1 MDLQHSCLDCKRFV
15 KCKNLDKSFGYVCDK
30 FKIAEA
36 VSIEKFQKQS
46 TAIDPFKFDPTKE
59 QDNDIWSILDDITQN
74 NFMPKNL
81 KIDDS
86 DIPQAPNFFTFTI
99 DPRYL
104 KVTPYAK
111 QIEIGANYFNEICS
125 RCSNK
130 SWMKEGFPVDATY
143 EDIKENVQFFEYGV
157 CPKCGRRKSV
167 RINKGK
173 LRPYVQMAVLVGQ
186 RAGKSATFDMME
198 AYHLHW
204 TLKYPNLISSYGLL
218 PSSQLHRTYTALT
231 IAQVKQSVYDTLYG
245 YLTTSPWFRS
255 YNEMLDYYSTKY
267 GESLYTIKD
276 TFYRYRTVNTM
287 GYVATPDIRALRG
300 NCIPGNVLV
309 NTNRGLIPMKNVK
322 IGDKTLCKKGVRTII
337 NKVKQPLKK
346 MVYRITLQNG
356 MELDA
361 TYDHRVLTLNSKGK
375 EEFVQQKDL
384 LGKLV
389 FVQTKSL
396 FPKELKLCYEIKYP
410 TYYKIGKYLE
420 KHGTVKTD
428 ELSDIC
434 KVSCNSRL
442 SVLYLS
448 PLVNNGMLVRQSP
461 RDSLGHQLPCIYTV
475 TKKFKF
481 DKLHKVFNPNLEY
494 CWKNIKVPSKMTP
507 ELARLIG
514 YLLADG
520 WINGDYTINFTNGN
534 MAKIRDF
541 KKCFY
546 KCFGF
551 YPQDRIDG
559 REYVHGELYSVEFSN
574 KPILD
579 FFDYLGVRFALAKSK
594 TIPWSILQAP
604 EECIRNC
611 IDAMVSCDGQIARGS
626 NHTGIIYSTL
636 SKKMAKQLQLLFFS
650 LGYISTLRKHYN
662 EYLVKVSHHSS
673 YLYMKNYTGINKRQ
687 YRKDYTINNKT
698 DYTAEKIPHFKGYCC
713 VEANINKNGS
723 FRKYEDCNVLV
734 QKVVKVK
741 KLKKKTVYDV
751 TVDNKDSLFSCS
763 NILVH
768 NTRTSAV
775 IDELG
780 WFMANQSGSVKY
792 DADEL
797 HKAILNSFRTV
808 HTATINLYKQGQD
821 NVLNPLFGNIS
832 SPSSV
837 NDKIMRLY
845 EQSKTSKY
853 IFGRKYATWEFNPIY
868 TRDSFSDDERNDP
881 VGFMRDYMCIPPSS
895 AYPYISDLQ
904 LIKSCFS
911 DTKNAFVLSHRNFDT
926 KAGNKMTTAI
936 ISSNWTDS
944 NTPKVLAIDA
954 GRVNNSFALC
964 LGHFDKQQD
973 KPVFDA
979 LAEII
984 PDRTIPIN
992 FTHICKDVIYK
1003 IIEAYNVKMVVSDRW
1018 NSAKLLDDI
1027 EAEKGIQVEQY
1038 SVKYADFSSFKESLL
1053 NDGMLF
1059 PKLEKP
1065 INQIS
1070 TLVDGYPQSERGT
1083 PMCHFAL
1090 QLVTVQDDGEKTVE
1104 KGGNYTDD
1112 IFRATVLAYSYLVDK
1127 NYKPLFSGVA
1137 SKSSVGGAIGS
1148 RGGMGIST
1156 NSNAISRPT
1165 GGYTNNALGSRG

>member
-86 DIPQAPNFFTFTI
+86 DIPQAPNFFTFTT

-104 KVTPYAK
+104 NVTPYAK

-143 EDIKENVQFFEYGV
+143 EDIKENAQFFEYGV

-300 NCIPGNVLV
+300 
-309 NTNRGLIPMKNVK
+309 
-322 IGDKTLCKKGVRTII
+322 
-337 NKVKQPLKK
+337 
-346 MVYRITLQNG
+346 
-356 MELDA
+356 
-361 TYDHRVLTLNSKGK
+361 S
-375 EEFVQQKDL
+375 
-384 LGKLV
+384 
-389 FVQTKSL
+389 
-396 FPKELKLCYEIKYP
+396 
-410 TYYKIGKYLE
+410 
-420 KHGTVKTD
+420 
-428 ELSDIC
+428 
-434 KVSCNSRL
+434 
-442 SVLYLS
+442 
-448 PLVNNGMLVRQSP
+448 
-461 RDSLGHQLPCIYTV
+461 
-475 TKKFKF
+475 
-481 DKLHKVFNPNLEY
+481 
-494 CWKNIKVPSKMTP
+494 
-507 ELARLIG
+507 
-514 YLLADG
+514 
-520 WINGDYTINFTNGN
+520 
-534 MAKIRDF
+534 
-541 KKCFY
+541 
-546 KCFGF
+546 
-551 YPQDRIDG
+551 
-559 REYVHGELYSVEFSN
+559 
-574 KPILD
+574 
-579 FFDYLGVRFALAKSK
+579 
-594 TIPWSILQAP
+594 
-604 EECIRNC
+604 
-611 IDAMVSCDGQIARGS
+611 
-626 NHTGIIYSTL
+626 
-636 SKKMAKQLQLLFFS
+636 
-650 LGYISTLRKHYN
+650 
-662 EYLVKVSHHSS
+662 
-673 YLYMKNYTGINKRQ
+673 
-687 YRKDYTINNKT
+687 
-698 DYTAEKIPHFKGYCC
+698 
-713 VEANINKNGS
+713 
-723 FRKYEDCNVLV
+723 
-734 QKVVKVK
+734 
-741 KLKKKTVYDV
+741 
-751 TVDNKDSLFSCS
+751 
-763 NILVH
+763 
-768 NTRTSAV
+768 TRTSAV
-775 IDELG
+775 VDELG

-853 IFGRKYATWEFNPIY
+853 IFGRKYATWEFNPTY
-868 TRDSFSDDERNDP
+868 TRDSFSDDEQNNP

-895 AYPYISDLQ
+895 AHPYISDLQ
-904 LIKSCFS
+904 LVKSCFS

-936 ISSNWTDS
+936 ISSNWTDN

-954 GRVNNSFALC
+954 GRINNSFALC

-1090 QLVTVQDDGEKTVE
+1090 QLITVQDDGEKTVE

-1137 SKSSVGGAIGS
+1137 SKSSVGGALGS
-1148 RGGMGIST
+1148 RGGMGTST
-1156 NSNAISRPT
+1156 NSSAISRPT

>member
-15 KCKNLDKSFGYVCDK
+15 KCKKPDKSFGYVCDK
-30 FKIAEA
+30 FKIAES
-36 VSIEKFQKQS
+36 VSIETFQKQS

-59 QDNDIWSILDDITQN
+59 QDNDIWSILDDITKN
-74 NFMPKNL
+74 NFIPKNL

-86 DIPQAPNFFTFTI
+86 DIPQAPNFFTFTT

-231 IAQVKQSVYDTLYG
+231 ISQVKQSVYDTLYG

-300 NCIPGNVLV
+300 
-309 NTNRGLIPMKNVK
+309 
-322 IGDKTLCKKGVRTII
+322 
-337 NKVKQPLKK
+337 
-346 MVYRITLQNG
+346 
-356 MELDA
+356 
-361 TYDHRVLTLNSKGK
+361 S
-375 EEFVQQKDL
+375 
-384 LGKLV
+384 
-389 FVQTKSL
+389 
-396 FPKELKLCYEIKYP
+396 
-410 TYYKIGKYLE
+410 
-420 KHGTVKTD
+420 
-428 ELSDIC
+428 
-434 KVSCNSRL
+434 
-442 SVLYLS
+442 
-448 PLVNNGMLVRQSP
+448 
-461 RDSLGHQLPCIYTV
+461 
-475 TKKFKF
+475 
-481 DKLHKVFNPNLEY
+481 
-494 CWKNIKVPSKMTP
+494 
-507 ELARLIG
+507 
-514 YLLADG
+514 
-520 WINGDYTINFTNGN
+520 
-534 MAKIRDF
+534 
-541 KKCFY
+541 
-546 KCFGF
+546 
-551 YPQDRIDG
+551 
-559 REYVHGELYSVEFSN
+559 
-574 KPILD
+574 
-579 FFDYLGVRFALAKSK
+579 
-594 TIPWSILQAP
+594 
-604 EECIRNC
+604 
-611 IDAMVSCDGQIARGS
+611 
-626 NHTGIIYSTL
+626 
-636 SKKMAKQLQLLFFS
+636 
-650 LGYISTLRKHYN
+650 
-662 EYLVKVSHHSS
+662 
-673 YLYMKNYTGINKRQ
+673 
-687 YRKDYTINNKT
+687 
-698 DYTAEKIPHFKGYCC
+698 
-713 VEANINKNGS
+713 
-723 FRKYEDCNVLV
+723 
-734 QKVVKVK
+734 
-741 KLKKKTVYDV
+741 
-751 TVDNKDSLFSCS
+751 
-763 NILVH
+763 
-768 NTRTSAV
+768 TRTSAV
-775 IDELG
+775 VDELG

-853 IFGRKYATWEFNPIY
+853 IFGKKYATWEFNPTY
-868 TRDSFSDDERNDP
+868 TRESFSDDEQNSP
-881 VGFMRDYMCIPPSS
+881 VGFMRDYMCIPPAS
-895 AYPYISDLQ
+895 AHPYISDLQ
-904 LIKSCFS
+904 LVKSCFS
-911 DTKNAFVLSHRNFDT
+911 DTKNAFVLNHRNFDT
-926 KAGNKMTTAI
+926 KAGNKMTTAL
-936 ISSNWTDS
+936 ISSNWVDS

-964 LGHFDKQQD
+964 LGHYDKQQD

-979 LAEII
+979 LAEVI
-984 PDRTIPIN
+984 PDKTVPIN
-992 FTHICKDVIYK
+992 FTHLCKDVIYK
-1003 IIEAYNVKMVVSDRW
+1003 IIEAYNVRMVVSDRW

-1027 EAEKGIQVEQY
+1027 EAEKGVQVEQY
-1038 SVKYADFSSFKESLL
+1038 SVKYQDFSSFKESLL

-1059 PKLEKP
+1059 PKLEKAV
-1065 INQIS
+1065 NQVN

-1090 QLVTVQDDGEKTVE
+1090 QLITVQDDGEKAVE
-1104 KGGNYTDD
+1104 KGGTYTDD
-1112 IFRATVLAYSYLVDK
+1112 IFRATVLAYSYLIDK
-1127 NYKPLFSGVA
+1127 DYKDLFSGVT
-1137 SKSSVGGAIGS
+1137 SKSSNGGGIGS
-1148 RGGMGIST
+1148 RGGMGDVS
-1156 NSNAISRPT
+1156 NSNVVSRPT

>member
-15 KCKNLDKSFGYVCDK
+15 KCKNQDKSFGYVCDK
-30 FKIAEA
+30 FKIAES

-167 RINKGK
+167 HINKGK

-231 IAQVKQSVYDTLYG
+231 ISQVKQSVYDTLYG

-300 NCIPGNVLV
+300 
-309 NTNRGLIPMKNVK
+309 
-322 IGDKTLCKKGVRTII
+322 
-337 NKVKQPLKK
+337 
-346 MVYRITLQNG
+346 
-356 MELDA
+356 
-361 TYDHRVLTLNSKGK
+361 S
-375 EEFVQQKDL
+375 
-384 LGKLV
+384 
-389 FVQTKSL
+389 
-396 FPKELKLCYEIKYP
+396 
-410 TYYKIGKYLE
+410 
-420 KHGTVKTD
+420 
-428 ELSDIC
+428 
-434 KVSCNSRL
+434 
-442 SVLYLS
+442 
-448 PLVNNGMLVRQSP
+448 
-461 RDSLGHQLPCIYTV
+461 
-475 TKKFKF
+475 
-481 DKLHKVFNPNLEY
+481 
-494 CWKNIKVPSKMTP
+494 
-507 ELARLIG
+507 
-514 YLLADG
+514 
-520 WINGDYTINFTNGN
+520 
-534 MAKIRDF
+534 
-541 KKCFY
+541 
-546 KCFGF
+546 
-551 YPQDRIDG
+551 
-559 REYVHGELYSVEFSN
+559 
-574 KPILD
+574 
-579 FFDYLGVRFALAKSK
+579 
-594 TIPWSILQAP
+594 
-604 EECIRNC
+604 
-611 IDAMVSCDGQIARGS
+611 
-626 NHTGIIYSTL
+626 
-636 SKKMAKQLQLLFFS
+636 
-650 LGYISTLRKHYN
+650 
-662 EYLVKVSHHSS
+662 
-673 YLYMKNYTGINKRQ
+673 
-687 YRKDYTINNKT
+687 
-698 DYTAEKIPHFKGYCC
+698 
-713 VEANINKNGS
+713 
-723 FRKYEDCNVLV
+723 
-734 QKVVKVK
+734 
-741 KLKKKTVYDV
+741 
-751 TVDNKDSLFSCS
+751 
-763 NILVH
+763 
-768 NTRTSAV
+768 TRTSAV
-775 IDELG
+775 VDELG

-845 EQSKTSKY
+845 EQTKTSKY
-853 IFGRKYATWEFNPIY
+853 IFGRKYATWEFNPTY

-1090 QLVTVQDDGEKTVE
+1090 QLITVQDDGEKTVE